1 MIICIPASIAHGL
14 LVSGSCYK
22 IAKGRE
28 LINLIECTELT
39 LAKTILEKIQMAR
52 LFNSQS

>member
-1 MIICIPASIAHGL
+1 VIICIPASIAHGL

-39 LAKTILEKIQMAR
+39 LAKTMIEKIQMAR